1 MIRYVHARGDHGEVS
16 LSSLTHLQNG
26 RYAVLKKLGEGGK
39 GVVYKA
45 RDTVLNR
52 VVAIKV
58 LKTAVAGEEGY
69 SRFMREAQAVGKLN
83 HPNVVSIHDVG
94 REDDRQFFVL
104 EFVDGMS
111 LRELMGTYP
120 EGKCDLQTAL
130 RIAADVCGALSY
142 AHSQGILHRDIKP
155 ENVMLTREDTAKL
168 MDFGLAKMLG
178 QPSLTQE
185 GIIVGTV
192 AYVAPEIALGKG
204 ADARSDLYSFGA
216 VLYEILTGK
225 PPFVGEDA
233 VKVIF
238 SHIHDHPASPIRV
251 NAKVPQALS
260 DCIMRLL
267 EKEPEKRFQ
276 TAADLQKVLREIA
289 EGFLREAYGPSAKAV
304 VVPAPRPVS
313 EREIQLIDRADEMA
327 SLREAVDKAVR
338 GEGGLVFLYGEPG
351 IGKTRLTR
359 ELGAYARLRGMQVVY
374 GRCPALFRMD
384 GVPPYVLWSEVI
396 RNYLEDCN
404 PEQLYRV
411 VGYYPGEVCK
421 LVPDLANRLRAV
433 PPSVPISPEHERD
446 RLFEAVSQF
455 VTNISRES
463 PLLVVLDDLQ
473 WTDQSSL
480 LLMHYLARGVY
491 RAPMLILG
499 AYRDTDIDE
508 KHVLTSVLTELNR
521 ERLLKSLPLK
531 RMSSDD
537 ISEMIK
543 RLLEQD
549 EVPADFCELIYD
561 KTRGNPFFVEEVVK
575 SLKEEEVIYRREN
588 QWKVKEVS
596 KIEFPTTVK
605 SVVKARI
612 GRLGDECQNLLTLAS
627 FVGNDFSFESLLGV
641 SGLADDKLLDLM
653 EQMLKTGL
661 VKERVIRG
669 QDVYSFADII
679 VRDVAHEE
687 VSHLRHKKLHGSVG
701 CALEKVYE
709 KKIDEHLGELAWHFL
724 EFGDEDKALG
734 YFLKAGDR
742 AAKIYANNEGVSYLQ
757 HALTLLEKKEGEL
770 QAKAQVLEK
779 LGDIKDLGGE
789 FDTGT
794 KYWSEALELWSQ
806 LYEKENVA
814 RLHRKMAN
822 LLWDNK
828 GDAVKAEEHY
838 NKALAILEGKPESAE
853 LARIYEDMAH
863 MYYRTKDMTK
873 AQSLAEKALEL
884 GKKLGDY
891 EVIAKSYV
899 SLGTV
904 FHHVAESKKA
914 VDCMERGLKIALD
927 NGLMEAALRAY
938 NNLASV
944 LPAEESDRGLESLE
958 KGYELAKK
966 IGHISLQSFI
976 GTNVSWDYLG
986 KGDVKKGLSL
996 VEESVALDRKSGDMV
1011 NLSFSLGVLAMAH
1024 FVLGDWDKC
1033 GECLKEK
1040 IGISEKLNDI
1050 QQTYSSYAWL
1060 GFVNFSKGEYSEA
1073 RALYEKAYEVNEK
1086 AGAKYSQMW
1095 ASTWVIW
1102 SLIELGELE
1111 KASNLL
1117 DRLYEF
1123 ALRIKDRELIAWAD
1137 ARKGM
1142 MFRAQKKWED
1152 SIQHFEKSIR
1162 EVEALGYRRN
1172 NVYGFA
1178 RMFLCEYARVYL
1190 GRNQEGDREK
1200 AHNLL
1205 SQALEMFEKM
1215 GAKKEIENIIAKKK
1229 LLTA

>member
-1 MIRYVHARGDHGEVS
+1 
-16 LSSLTHLQNG
+16 
-26 RYAVLKKLGEGGK
+26 
-39 GVVYKA
+39 
-45 RDTVLNR
+45 
-52 VVAIKV
+52 
-58 LKTAVAGEEGY
+58 
-69 SRFMREAQAVGKLN
+69 
-83 HPNVVSIHDVG
+83 
-94 REDDRQFFVL
+94 
-104 EFVDGMS
+104 
-111 LRELMGTYP
+111 
-120 EGKCDLQTAL
+120 
-130 RIAADVCGALSY
+130 
-142 AHSQGILHRDIKP
+142 
-155 ENVMLTREDTAKL
+155 
-168 MDFGLAKMLG
+168 
-178 QPSLTQE
+178 
-185 GIIVGTV
+185 
-192 AYVAPEIALGKG
+192 
-204 ADARSDLYSFGA
+204 
-216 VLYEILTGK
+216 
-225 PPFVGEDA
+225 
-233 VKVIF
+233 
-238 SHIHDHPASPIRV
+238 
-251 NAKVPQALS
+251 
-260 DCIMRLL
+260 
-267 EKEPEKRFQ
+267 
-276 TAADLQKVLREIA
+276 
-289 EGFLREAYGPSAKAV
+289 
-304 VVPAPRPVS
+304 
-313 EREIQLIDRADEMA
+313 
-327 SLREAVDKAVR
+327 
-338 GEGGLVFLYGEPG
+338 
-351 IGKTRLTR
+351 
-359 ELGAYARLRGMQVVY
+359 
-374 GRCPALFRMD
+374 
-384 GVPPYVLWSEVI
+384 
-396 RNYLEDCN
+396 
-404 PEQLYRV
+404 
-411 VGYYPGEVCK
+411 
-421 LVPDLANRLRAV
+421 
-433 PPSVPISPEHERD
+433 
-446 RLFEAVSQF
+446 
-455 VTNISRES
+455 
-463 PLLVVLDDLQ
+463 
-473 WTDQSSL
+473 
-480 LLMHYLARGVY
+480 
-491 RAPMLILG
+491 
-499 AYRDTDIDE
+499 
-508 KHVLTSVLTELNR
+508 
-521 ERLLKSLPLK
+521 
-531 RMSSDD
+531 
-537 ISEMIK
+537 
-543 RLLEQD
+543 
-549 EVPADFCELIYD
+549 
-561 KTRGNPFFVEEVVK
+561 
-575 SLKEEEVIYRREN
+575 
-588 QWKVKEVS
+588 
-596 KIEFPTTVK
+596 
-605 SVVKARI
+605 
-612 GRLGDECQNLLTLAS
+612 
-627 FVGNDFSFESLLGV
+627 
-641 SGLADDKLLDLM
+641 
-653 EQMLKTGL
+653 
-661 VKERVIRG
+661 
-669 QDVYSFADII
+669 
-679 VRDVAHEE
+679 
-687 VSHLRHKKLHGSVG
+687 LRHKKLHGSVG

-794 KYWSEALELWSQ
+794 KYWNEALELWSQ
-806 LYEKENVA
+806 LYQKENVA